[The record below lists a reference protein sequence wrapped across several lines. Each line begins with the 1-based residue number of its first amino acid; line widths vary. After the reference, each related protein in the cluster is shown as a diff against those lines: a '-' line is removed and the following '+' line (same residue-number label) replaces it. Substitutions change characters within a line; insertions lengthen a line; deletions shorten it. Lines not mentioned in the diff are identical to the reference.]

1 MANPLSA
8 FHDLVHNL
16 AHNMK
21 ILIIGDIIGS
31 PGRRATK
38 EAIRQIKN
46 EQEID
51 CVIANGENISHGIGM
66 TKKNFEE
73 MREAGIDFF
82 TTGNH
87 ILKKPDIFPEMEKK
101 KVRVIRPANF
111 PPGNPGKG
119 YEILEV
125 GKKKLL
131 IINLIGRV
139 FMSHHYDCPFREAD
153 KILEEF
159 KDTKLDGILVDFH
172 AEATSEKVAL
182 KHYLDG
188 RVAALWGTHTHVPT
202 ADAEVTEKG
211 MAYITD
217 LGMVGPTNS
226 IIGDAKESIIESF
239 LKQTHFKLDVA
250 EGRCVFN
257 AIVIE
262 MTGRHSCK
270 SIAFIQRF
278 LEI

>member
-1 MANPLSA
+1 MRI
-8 FHDLVHNL
+8 LV
-16 AHNMK
+16 
-21 ILIIGDIIGS
+21 IGDIIGS

-46 EQEID
+46 EQKID
-51 CVIANGENISHGIGM
+51 CVIANGENVSHGIGM
-66 TKKNFEE
+66 TKKNYEE
-73 MREAGIDFF
+73 LREAGIDFF
-82 TTGNH
+82 TSGNH
-87 ILKKPDIFPEMEKK
+87 ILRKPDIFPEMEKK
-101 KVRVIRPANF
+101 GARIIRPANF
-111 PPGNPGKG
+111 PPGNPGRG
-119 YEILEV
+119 YEVLRV
-125 GKKKLL
+125 GSKKLL

-139 FMSHHYDCPFREAD
+139 FMPHHYDCPFRKAD
-153 KILEEF
+153 EILEEF
-159 KDTKLDGILVDFH
+159 KDAKLDGILVDFH

-202 ADAEVTEKG
+202 ADAEITEKG

-217 LGMVGPTNS
+217 LGMVGPTDS

-239 LKQTHFKLDVA
+239 LVQNHFKLDVA

-262 MTGRHSCK
+262 LTSRNSCK
-270 SIAFIQRF
+270 SITFVQKF
-278 LEI
+278 LDI

>member
-1 MANPLSA
+1 
-8 FHDLVHNL
+8 
-16 AHNMK
+16 MK

-38 EAIRQIKN
+38 EAIRQLKN

-73 MREAGIDFF
+73 MREAGVDFF

-87 ILKKPDIFPEMEKK
+87 ILKKPDIFPELEKK

-131 IINLIGRV
+131 IINLMGRV
-139 FMSHHYDCPFREAD
+139 FMHFNYDCPFRKAD
-153 KILEEF
+153 EILEEF
-159 KDTKLDGILVDFH
+159 KHEKLDGILVDFH
-172 AEATSEKVAL
+172 AEATSEKNAL

-202 ADAEVTEKG
+202 ADAEVTDRK

-226 IIGDAKESIIESF
+226 IIGDAKEGIIESF
-239 LKQTHFKLDVA
+239 LKQCHFKLEVA

-257 AIVIE
+257 AVVIE
-262 MTGRHSCK
+262 LTGRTSTK
-270 SIAFIQRF
+270 SISFVQRF
-278 LEI
+278 LDV